1 MSDLLK
7 QSIADAKAVR
17 ETAIANAKT
26 FLEENFAKSMKEMF
40 AEKLKEESEE
50 TAASDEEGKMEE
62 TLATSKIGGET
73 GNVASKQHP
82 TKPSAAA
89 DSSTESG
96 GKQEFDA
103 TMEEGTEITSEELD
117 EILAELETEGGMMG
131 GDNKMMDTDSNYDV
145 TTGKMMGDDNDNSG
159 GMCETDSDDLNLDEL
174 LAELGEES
182 QAAPVAAAPM
192 DPAIAAQPPMAPMA
206 PVAPVAPVA
215 GQVPS
220 PSEGEDMDD
229 TDIST
234 EEMAEALVALS
245 EENEALKAQ
254 VDEAMNAVK
263 YMKDVLAETNLLN
276 AKLLYTNKLFKGK
289 NLTEVQKHK
298 VISTFDLTRTLREI
312 KLAYTVL
319 AESFN
324 AGGSVAKKKTNA
336 TVSAIT
342 EGLASKQ
349 VSSTKPASTIVEP
362 LADQMTSRFQL
373 LAGITK

>member
-1 MSDLLK
+1 
-7 QSIADAKAVR
+7 
-17 ETAIANAKT
+17 
-26 FLEENFAKSMKEMF
+26 
-40 AEKLKEESEE
+40 
-50 TAASDEEGKMEE
+50 
-62 TLATSKIGGET
+62 
-73 GNVASKQHP
+73 
-82 TKPSAAA
+82 
-89 DSSTESG
+89 
-96 GKQEFDA
+96 
-103 TMEEGTEITSEELD
+103 
-117 EILAELETEGGMMG
+117 
-131 GDNKMMDTDSNYDV
+131 
-145 TTGKMMGDDNDNSG
+145 
-159 GMCETDSDDLNLDEL
+159 
-174 LAELGEES
+174 
-182 QAAPVAAAPM
+182 
-192 DPAIAAQPPMAPMA
+192 
-206 PVAPVAPVA
+206 
-215 GQVPS
+215 
-220 PSEGEDMDD
+220 MDD